1 MSADVPGPAADA
13 VDAWLD
19 DEPAARPVRVGD
31 WNLTLRG
38 THLDDITH
46 RGRRLLS
53 SLRVVVRDHDWRTV
67 PARPVATEVTV
78 EGEHLQV
85 VLEAEHED
93 LGAHVRWRGVL
104 TVDGDRVVYAV
115 EGRVASAFRRN
126 RIGIVVLH
134 PPEVAGTALRVLHPA
149 GTSTGTAFP
158 VAIAPHQPARD
169 VAGLAWTAD
178 GAEASLTF
186 AGDVFETEDQ
196 RNWTDASFKTYSTPL
211 DLPFPVPVAPGDRFS
226 QAVELTVSASGAPEA
241 PAAGA
246 TAPADRA
253 DAGPTRVEL
262 APTGCPVPQLQ
273 VGASTAPGDVAGPVP
288 WWTGP
293 VLVELDATGRAWP
306 GVLARARRE
315 AGAAPLDVRI
325 TAEDPA
331 QLEPVLAALRQGP
344 AAGPT
349 GPVPAVARVA
359 AYDTAGHTTTPAL
372 WEHLLRH
379 AGHLPLAGGT
389 SAHFTELN
397 RRHGDLPAD
406 LPALTF
412 SSTPQ
417 MHDTGRRQLL
427 ESLAA
432 QRLTAEQAVAIAGD
446 RPVHVGPVTL
456 RPRFN
461 AVATSPRPPA
471 DADVVSEGTGP
482 QHVWRADDPRQAGRG
497 FAAWLI
503 ASFQAFSVAGVAS
516 ITYAE
521 TWGPRGFGAADGTAF
536 PAAGPLQQLSE
547 LCGWERLGTPLVP
560 GVGIVAARRHGR
572 VVVLLAELTGSTR
585 HLDVAGRLVHLRPWG
600 TTRCEGT
607 STPPGTT
614 LDGGP
619 CAVLPGL
626 A

>member
-1 MSADVPGPAADA
+1 MSADVPGPVADP

-19 DEPAARPVRVGD
+19 DEPAARPLQVGD

-38 THLDDITH
+38 THLDDVTH

-67 PARPVATEVTV
+67 PARLRTCEVTT
-78 EGEHLQV
+78 GDEHPQV
-85 VLEAEHED
+85 LLEAEHEA
-93 LGAHVRWRGVL
+93 LGARVRWRGVL
-104 TVDGDRVVYAV
+104 TAQGERLLFTV
-115 EGRVASAFRRN
+115 EGRAASTFQRN
-126 RIGIVVLH
+126 RTGIVVLH
-134 PPEVAGTALRVLHPA
+134 PPHLAGTALRVLHPD
-149 GTSTGTAFP
+149 GTSTTTAFP

-178 GAEASLTF
+178 GTDASMTF
-186 AGDVFETEDQ
+186 AGDVFEMEDQ

-211 DLPFPVPVAPGDRFS
+211 DLPFPVPVAPGDRFT
-226 QAVELTVSASGAPEA
+226 QAVELTVSGSGAPEA
-241 PAAGA
+241 PGAGT

-253 DAGPTRVEL
+253 DAGPTRVQL
-262 APTGCPVPQLQ
+262 TPTGRPVPQLQ
-273 VGASTAPGDVAGPVP
+273 VGASTAPGDVTGPAR

-293 VLVELDATGRAWP
+293 VLVELAATGRAWP

-315 AGAAPLDVRI
+315 AAAAPLDVRI

-331 QLEPVLAALRQGP
+331 QLEPVLAALRRGP
-344 AAGPT
+344 
-349 GPVPAVARVA
+349 GPVPTVARIA
-359 AYDTAGHTTTPAL
+359 AYDAVGHTTTPAL

-397 RRHGDLPAD
+397 RRHADLPAD

-427 ESLAA
+427 ESLAV

-446 RPVHVGPVTL
+446 RPVHIGPVTL

-471 DADVVSEGTGP
+471 DADVVPEGTGP
-482 QHVWRADDPRQAGRG
+482 HHVWQADDPRQAGRG

-503 ASFQAFSVAGVAS
+503 ASFQAFSAAGVAS

-521 TWGPRGFGAADGTAF
+521 TWGPRGFGTADGTAF
-536 PAAGPLQQLSE
+536 PAAEPLQWLHEVS
-547 LCGWERLGTPLVP
+547 GWELLGAPLLP

-572 VVVLLAELTGSTR
+572 VVVLLSELTGSAR

-600 TTRCEGT
+600 TTRCEGA
-607 STPPGTT
+607 SPPPGTT

-619 CAVLPGL
+619 SAVLPGL